1 MSKPTLY
8 YMQLSGPCRL
18 VMMVGKML
26 GVEFNLKHLDLTKK
40 EQMNPEFLKLNPFHK
55 IPTFVETDGFSLG
68 ESRAIA
74 TYLVQSRKPGS
85 ELYPEKDLKKRAQID
100 KWLYYDSGSFYPGIS
115 APIVTITNHLLLH
128 LLI

>member
-18 VMMVGKML
+18 VMMVGKMV
-26 GVEFNLKHLDLTKK
+26 GVEFDLKHLDLMKK
-40 EQMNPEFLKLNPFHK
+40 EHLTPEFLKLNPFHK

-74 TYLVQSRKPGS
+74 TYLVQSRQPDS
-85 ELYPEKDLKKRAQID
+85 ELYPAKDLKKRAQID
-100 KWLYYDSGSFYPGIS
+100 KWLQYDGSSFYPGIS
-115 APIVTITNHLLLH
+115 APIVIIINQLLLH
-128 LLI
+128 